1 MLGARF
7 LIVAWLCVACQRPE
21 RARPLEISE
30 REVGS
35 GAEAVPGRTVVMHYR
50 GRLADG
56 RPFDNSQDRGG
67 PVEFVLGQKMV
78 IPGWEQGVRGMRV
91 GGKRTL
97 VVPAHLAY
105 GAAGH
110 GTAVPPHATLIF
122 DVELVQVR

>member
-7 LIVAWLCVACQRPE
+7 LVVAWFCVACQRPE
-21 RARPLEISE
+21 RASPLEISE
-30 REVGS
+30 RQVGS

-56 RPFDNSQDRGG
+56 RPFDSSQDKGG

-110 GTAVPPHATLIF
+110 GTTVPPHATLIF